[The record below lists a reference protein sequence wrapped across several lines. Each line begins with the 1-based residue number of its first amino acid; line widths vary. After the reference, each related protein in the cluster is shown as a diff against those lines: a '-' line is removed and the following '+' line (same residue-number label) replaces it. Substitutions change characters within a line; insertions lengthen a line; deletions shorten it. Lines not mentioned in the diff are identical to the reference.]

1 MSIKQ
6 VIATEL
12 APKAIGPYNQAI
24 RAGNTIYFS
33 GQIALDPKT
42 MQMVQTDFIT
52 EAKQVFEN
60 LQAVAKAA
68 GASYADFVK
77 VNIYLTD
84 LGNFAKVN
92 ELMASYFPEPYP
104 ARAAIQAAAL
114 PRGATIEIEGV
125 AVLS

>member
-1 MSIKQ
+1 
-6 VIATEL
+6 
-12 APKAIGPYNQAI
+12 
-24 RAGNTIYFS
+24 
-33 GQIALDPKT
+33 
-42 MQMVQTDFIT
+42 
-52 EAKQVFEN
+52 
-60 LQAVAKAA
+60 VAKAA

-125 AVLS
+125 AVLA